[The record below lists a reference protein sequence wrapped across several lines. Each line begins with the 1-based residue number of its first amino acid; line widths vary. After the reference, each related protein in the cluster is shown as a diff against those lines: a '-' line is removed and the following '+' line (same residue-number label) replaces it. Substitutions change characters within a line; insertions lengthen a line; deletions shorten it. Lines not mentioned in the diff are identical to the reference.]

1 MDIREAIETLSCFE
15 LDLSAEEYEKGY
27 DSDRNRLMEALNF
40 SLELLRKEESSI
52 PIDILYLCD
61 FTSCSR
67 SCDGNGPC
75 IHTNNINH
83 AINKD
88 DLDGRLFE
96 YVDRGDRI
104 GFFEKEV

>member
-1 MDIREAIETLSCFE
+1 MS
-15 LDLSAEEYEKGY
+15 SG
-27 DSDRNRLMEALNF
+27 
-40 SLELLRKEESSI
+40 KEESYI

-61 FTSCSR
+61 NAACSGLKTCE
-67 SCDGNGPC
+67 SGLCS
-75 IHTNNINH
+75 HTHDINH

-96 YVDRGDRI
+96 YVDFGDRI

>member
-1 MDIREAIETLSCFE
+1 MGI
-15 LDLSAEEYEKGY
+15 
-27 DSDRNRLMEALNF
+27 
-40 SLELLRKEESSI
+40 RKEESSV

-61 FTSCSR
+61 HTACSELKA
-67 SCDGNGPC
+67 CEADLC
-75 IHTNNINH
+75 YHTNDINH

-96 YVDRGDRI
+96 YVDCGDRI